1 MACELYLN
9 KAVFKKKPQNCTP
22 KKDKGATRTFKN
34 SLKKDKSQKYKNST
48 KRALLNI
55 FRTKS

>member
-9 KAVFKKKPQNCTP
+9 KAVLKKTLRNVHL
-22 KKDKGATRTFKN
+22 KKDKGTTRTFKN
-34 SLKKDKSQKYKNST
+34 SLKKDKSQKYKHST
-48 KRALLNI
+48 KRTLLNI